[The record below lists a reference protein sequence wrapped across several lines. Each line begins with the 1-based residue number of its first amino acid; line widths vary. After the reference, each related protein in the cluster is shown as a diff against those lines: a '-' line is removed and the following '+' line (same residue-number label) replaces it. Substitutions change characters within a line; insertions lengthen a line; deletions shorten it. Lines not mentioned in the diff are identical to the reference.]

1 MKAVKILLEEEE
13 VRVIDLLIEEL
24 VKATKIRTTRTAIVS
39 GMFRNGIRFYTAPE
53 ILGESVDALTACL
66 EASTGQNQV

>member
-24 VKATKIRTTRTAIVS
+24 VRATKIRTTRTAIVK
-39 GMFRNGIRFYTAPE
+39 GMFKNGIRFYTAPE
-53 ILGESVDALTACL
+53 ILS
-66 EASTGQNQV
+66 EATDYLSAP